1 MVMLF
6 LVKGLRRK
14 ECKLVFSYEV
24 YFCVQNEPSFYLR
37 MGNENIYMFTRN
49 DDYELR
55 VELDD
60 FDGNRR

>member
-1 MVMLF
+1 
-6 LVKGLRRK
+6 
-14 ECKLVFSYEV
+14 
-24 YFCVQNEPSFYLR
+24 